1 MNTNPEQ
8 DSKSNSPPPQSRS
21 GGFTPFVRG
30 VEWVGEMSIAGIEAI
45 GKASLFLIETLMWA
59 FRPPYRIKILLNA
72 MEFVG
77 VGSLFIVVLT
87 GFFTGAVFA
96 LQGAT
101 AFRLFNAES
110 LVGSTVALSLAR
122 ELAPVLTGLM
132 VSGRAG
138 SGIATELGT
147 MRVTEQIDALY
158 TMAVNPVQY
167 LVVPR
172 FIAGLVMVPLLTAL
186 FNLVGMVGCYS
197 VGVGLL
203 HIDEGVFYENV
214 KWFVEPND
222 IYNGMIKACVF
233 GGILTLVGCYKG
245 FYATGGAR
253 GVGIATTQSV
263 VVSSV
268 LILVADYI
276 LTALMFT

>member
-1 MNTNPEQ
+1 MK
-8 DSKSNSPPPQSRS
+8 SKTSRKS
-21 GGFTPFVRG
+21 TEVHQKGNLLSHPKLFIESIGQATIQG
-30 VEWVGEMSIAGIEAI
+30 VESVGR
-45 GKASLFLIETLMWA
+45 ASQFFFETLFWLV
-59 FRPPYRIKILLNA
+59 RPPFRLKIIFNA

-77 VGSLFIVVLT
+77 VGSLFIVILT

-138 SGIATELGT
+138 SGIATEIGT

-158 TMAVNPVQY
+158 TMAVNPIQY
-167 LVVPR
+167 LIVPR
-172 FIAGLVMVPLLTAL
+172 FIAGVVMVPLLTAL
-186 FNLVGMVGCYS
+186 FNLVGMVGCYT

-203 HIDEGVFYENV
+203 NIDEGVFYENV
-214 KWFVEPND
+214 KWFVEPSD
-222 IYNGMIKACVF
+222 LYNGLIKSCFF

-253 GVGIATTQSV
+253 GVGLATTQSV

-268 LILVADYI
+268 LILTADYV
-276 LTALMFT
+276 LTAIMFT

>member
-1 MNTNPEQ
+1 MIKQSIESLGEWTLEQ
-8 DSKSNSPPPQSRS
+8 IE
-21 GGFTPFVRG
+21 G
-30 VEWVGEMSIAGIEAI
+30 VGR
-45 GKASLFLIETLMWA
+45 ASLFFIETLFWLV
-59 FRPPYRIKILLNA
+59 RPPYRVKMTINA

-77 VGSLFIVVLT
+77 VGSLFIVILT

-172 FIAGLVMVPLLTAL
+172 FIAGLVMVPLLTVL
-186 FNLVGMVGCYS
+186 FNLVGMFGCYL
-197 VGVGLL
+197 VGVNLL
-203 HIDEGVFYENV
+203 HIDEGVFLEKV
-214 KWFVEPND
+214 KWFVEPWD
-222 IYNGMIKACVF
+222 VYNGLIKSCVF
-233 GGILTLVGCYKG
+233 GGILTMVGCYKG

-253 GVGIATTQSV
+253 GVGLATTQSV
-263 VVSSV
+263 VASSV
-268 LILVADYI
+268 LILMADYL
-276 LTALMFT
+276 LTALMFS

>member
-1 MNTNPEQ
+1 MSDSNPLL
-8 DSKSNSPPPQSRS
+8 SKPKAW
-21 GGFTPFVRG
+21 
-30 VEWVGEMSIAGIEAI
+30 VESLGAVSIAGVESV
-45 GKASLFLIETLMWA
+45 GRASQFLIETLIWCL
-59 FRPPYRIKILLNA
+59 RPPYRVKITLSA

-101 AFRLFNAES
+101 AFKLFNAES

-158 TMAVNPVQY
+158 TMAVNPIQY

-197 VGVGLL
+197 VGVGILQ
-203 HIDEGVFYENV
+203 IDEGVFMEKV
-214 KWFVEPND
+214 KWFVEPSD
-222 IYNGMIKACVF
+222 LYNGLIKAFFF

-245 FYATGGAR
+245 YYASGGAR
-253 GVGIATTQSV
+253 GVGLATTQSV
-263 VVSSV
+263 VISSV
-268 LILVADYI
+268 LILAADYV
-276 LTALMFT
+276 LTAMMFS

>member
-1 MNTNPEQ
+1 MKNNSNYKPTEG
-8 DSKSNSPPPQSRS
+8 DEAGRSKRLL
-21 GGFTPFVRG
+21 V
-30 VEWVGEMSIAGIEAI
+30 AGIENIGEMTISAI
-45 GKASLFLIETLMWA
+45 ESIGRASQFFFETLFWL
-59 FRPPYRIKILLNA
+59 FRPPYRVKLLFNA
-72 MEFVG
+72 MDFVG
-77 VGSLFIVVLT
+77 VGSIFIVVLT

-138 SGIATELGT
+138 SGIATEIGT

-158 TMAVNPVQY
+158 TMAVNPIQY
-167 LVVPR
+167 LIVPR
-172 FIAGLVMVPLLTAL
+172 FIAGLVTVPLLTIL

-203 HIDEGVFYENV
+203 NIDEGVFYENV
-214 KWFVEPND
+214 KWFVEPAD
-222 IYNGMIKACVF
+222 IYNGLIKSCVF

-253 GVGIATTQSV
+253 GVGLATTQSV

-268 LILVADYI
+268 LILVADYV

>member
-1 MNTNPEQ
+1 MKNN
-8 DSKSNSPPPQSRS
+8 SKDKSDQALKVNRVLQSGKVS
-21 GGFTPFVRG
+21 I
-30 VEWVGEMSIAGIEAI
+30 EKVGETTISMIESV
-45 GKASLFLIETLMWA
+45 GRASLFFFETLLWLV
-59 FRPPYRIKILLNA
+59 RPPYRLKMIFNA

-77 VGSLFIVVLT
+77 VGSLFIVILT

-138 SGIATELGT
+138 SGIATEIGT

-167 LVVPR
+167 LIVPR

-197 VGVGLL
+197 VGVGMLN
-203 HIDEGVFYENV
+203 IDEGVFYENV
-214 KWFVEPND
+214 KWFVEPAD
-222 IYNGMIKACVF
+222 LYNGLIKSCVF

-253 GVGIATTQSV
+253 GVGLATTQSV

-268 LILVADYI
+268 LILVADYL

>member
-1 MNTNPEQ
+1 MT
-8 DSKSNSPPPQSRS
+8 SPPSPSSR
-21 GGFTPFVRG
+21 PKAW
-30 VEWVGEMSIAGIEAI
+30 VESVGHVSVSAVESVGRASSFLFEAI
-45 GKASLFLIETLMWA
+45 MWSL
-59 FRPPYRIKILLNA
+59 RPPYRLKLTLSA

-101 AFRLFNAES
+101 AFKLFNAES

-158 TMAVNPVQY
+158 TMAVNPMQY
-167 LVVPR
+167 LVAPR
-172 FIAGLVMVPLLTAL
+172 FIAGLVMMPLLTAL

-203 HIDEGVFYENV
+203 RIDEGVFLENV
-214 KWFVEPND
+214 KWFVEPSD
-222 IYNGMIKACVF
+222 LHNGLIKAFFF

-253 GVGIATTQSV
+253 GVGLATTQSV
-263 VVSSV
+263 VISSV
-268 LILVADYI
+268 LILAADYV
-276 LTALMFT
+276 LTALMFS

>member
-1 MNTNPEQ
+1 MTA
-8 DSKSNSPPPQSRS
+8 PPPPSQPPEAPTRS
-21 GGFTPFVRG
+21 PLAQLKGG
-30 VEWVGEMSIAGIEAI
+30 VEGLGEATISGVESVGR
-45 GKASLFLIETLMWA
+45 ASMFLLETLFWLP
-59 FRPPYRIKILLNA
+59 RPPYRLRVLVNA

-77 VGSLFIVVLT
+77 VGSLFIVILT

-101 AFRLFNAES
+101 AFKLFNAES

-158 TMAVNPVQY
+158 TMAVNPIQY

-172 FIAGLVMVPLLTAL
+172 FIAGLVMVPLLTSL
-186 FNLVGMVGCYS
+186 FNLVGMVGCYM
-197 VGVGLL
+197 VGVQLL
-203 HIDEGVFYENV
+203 HIDEGVFLEKV
-214 KWFVEPND
+214 KWFVEPVD
-222 IYNGMIKACVF
+222 IYNGLVKACVF

-253 GVGIATTQSV
+253 GVGLATTQSV
-263 VVSSV
+263 VMSSV
-268 LILVADYI
+268 LILTADYV

>member
-1 MNTNPEQ
+1 MKSKTSTKSSNPSQ
-8 DSKSNSPPPQSRS
+8 KKDLVSR
-21 GGFTPFVRG
+21 PV
-30 VEWVGEMSIAGIEAI
+30 A
-45 GKASLFLIETLMWA
+45 LIEGLGSATITAIESVGRASQFFFETLFWLV
-59 FRPPYRIKILLNA
+59 RPPFRFKIIFSA

-77 VGSLFIVVLT
+77 VGSLFIVILT

-138 SGIATELGT
+138 SGIATEIGT

-158 TMAVNPVQY
+158 TMAVNPIQY
-167 LVVPR
+167 LIVPR
-172 FIAGLVMVPLLTAL
+172 FLAGVIMVPLLTAL

-214 KWFVEPND
+214 KWFVEPSD
-222 IYNGMIKACVF
+222 IYNGLIKSCFF

-253 GVGIATTQSV
+253 GVGLATTQSV

-268 LILVADYI
+268 LILAADYI
-276 LTALMFT
+276 LTAIMFT